1 MNVITF
7 KENITVDSVIER
19 NDSFI
24 IVSTSY
30 DKCHG
35 YGWAKLHEDDKDF
48 YSKRVGSTIA
58 FYRACVKT
66 ARDMESKG
74 ILSKKECRML
84 CTDLYKELKIY
95 LQGQELAIKLLK
107 KNRDKKRRTE
117 K

>member
-7 KENITVDSVIER
+7 KENITMDSVIER

-58 FYRACVKT
+58 FYRSCVKT

-74 ILSKKECRML
+74 ILSKKECRIL

>member
-7 KENITVDSVIER
+7 KENITMDSVIER

-30 DKCHG
+30 DKYHG

-74 ILSKKECRML
+74 ILSKKECRIL

-107 KNRDKKRRTE
+107 KNRDRKRRTE